1 MSDNPKF
8 IDRTGYEYPEKLD
21 LWEPVTITKEEIDEE
36 IARLAAQPR
45 PENGRRQSLI
55 VHPRWQEL
63 GVGPGDEPGHRN
75 AVRGRGLYVCVCV
88 LRYLFPPRA
97 GHDCQTG

>member
-8 IDRTGYEYPEKLD
+8 IDRTGYTYPEKLD
-21 LWEPVTITKEEIDEE
+21 LWDPITITKEEIDEE
-36 IARLAAQPR
+36 IARLAEQPR

-63 GVGPGDEPGHRN
+63 G
-75 AVRGRGLYVCVCV
+75 
-88 LRYLFPPRA
+88 
-97 GHDCQTG
+97 